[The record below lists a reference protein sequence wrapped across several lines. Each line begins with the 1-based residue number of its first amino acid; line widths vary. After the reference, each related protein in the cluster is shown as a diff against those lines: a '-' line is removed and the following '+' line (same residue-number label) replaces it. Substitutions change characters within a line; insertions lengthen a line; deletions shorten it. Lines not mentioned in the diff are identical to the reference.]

1 MHVGGTCAGLG
12 YRDVESHRTLRAV
25 EVKAAAWANG
35 ETERGKVKAV
45 WQEGHELIDDDDG
58 DDDHNDNAAAY

>member
-1 MHVGGTCAGLG
+1 VAG
-12 YRDVESHRTLRAV
+12 YSDEERHKTLRAV

-45 WQEGHELIDDDDG
+45 
-58 DDDHNDNAAAY
+58 